1 MHKFAALLVASLFA
15 ALTASAAMAQEPPA
29 DFRARNANIFSGP
42 GGQALTLPSQ
52 ASPPAVIMEFL
63 RGEGYASDTVSSL
76 VLEREDRVQRTGLTH
91 LGFKQQVGGLTVY
104 GAYVKAT
111 VNSDGQLVHLIE
123 ALAGAGG
130 GVQPALIG
138 PRDALDAALAENY
151 PDNVVTVGEAG
162 HSGNMVTFAG
172 GDFFYRDP
180 TVTRVAVAMEGDSLQ
195 EGFLVETWS
204 EAGNLLHHT
213 LVGPSGH
220 VLKVELRT
228 NNDSYYIFPDHPGNN
243 TQTVM
248 PGPGAGAGNTASPI
262 GWLSGSQKT
271 VNIGGN
277 NVHAYLD
284 TDGNNEQDA
293 GGSQVDDGNFLAQAD
308 LTQQPD
314 TAENQAVAV
323 QNLFYFNNLIHDKL
337 YRHGFTEAAGNF
349 QNENFGLGGLG
360 GDSVNAEAQDG
371 SGVNNANFATPPDGS
386 NPRMQMFLWSGSG
399 DHLVLFPDNSFF
411 VAKGA
416 EFGISLFN
424 NPLNGDVVAA
434 LDGMDTTTDGCEQLT
449 NNPEE
454 ITGKIALV
462 DRGNCRFDTKVKNA
476 QVAGAIGVIVANN
489 QGDDLVLMGGNN
501 DVDGVAIK
509 IPSVFIGQSDG
520 AGLRASLP
528 QHVKLMFN
536 GYLYRD
542 GDVDSD
548 IIYHEFGH
556 GLTWRMIG
564 DMSGAM
570 SGAIGEGM
578 SDVLAILI
586 NNDDVV
592 AEYSNSNLLGIRSA
606 PYTNYPRRY
615 GDFTG
620 SSVHFDGEIYAATIW
635 RLWELSQANGISQD
649 ILFDYLVGGMEFTP
663 AGPAFEDMRD
673 GIVQAALV
681 AGNGHECLVW
691 EAFAQYGV
699 GAGAQY
705 VDGVVT
711 PSTELPPAC
720 SGSLPA
726 LDAAIA
732 SISVLTLPVFDG
744 VANTVSVRVSN
755 AGSGT
760 TDPLSVTLTDDGDAV
775 GKLPVVALEPGDSTD
790 LGFSWTPSG
799 AGNHVL
805 VASHDLADTTAD
817 SNDSATLTVAVQF
830 QHNVAVLWVGV
841 PESVGRGAVV
851 PVSVGVENM
860 GASNESFNVTLTDDT
875 DGVDIGKQWLTDLTP
890 GTTET
895 LNFDWDTAGAS
906 LGSHTLTATADQVT
920 SETYI
925 ADNSTQASSEVAE
938 PVISPSVSY
947 ILPREMDAA
956 ESPKNVMIIGSG
968 FGTDLN
974 DVTVTFV
981 DNRGSAPVATIQMVS
996 DTEIN
1001 MTVSAKVKGKKGK
1014 SLWNLVVTTSNGYG
1028 ILYNA
1033 LVVNR

>member
-1 MHKFAALLVASLFA
+1 MHKFAALLVAGLFA
-15 ALTASAAMAQEPPA
+15 ALTASAAMAQERPA

-63 RGEGYASDTVSSL
+63 RGEGYVSATVSSL
-76 VLEREDRVQRTGLTH
+76 VLEGENRVQRTGLTH
-91 LGFKQQVGGLTVY
+91 FRFRQQVGGLTVH

-123 ALAGAGG
+123 ALAWAGG
-130 GVQPALIG
+130 GVQPTLVG

-151 PDNVVTVGEAG
+151 PDIVVTVREAG
-162 HSGNMVTFAG
+162 HSGNTVTFAG
-172 GDFFYRDP
+172 DDFFYRNP
-180 TVTRVAVAMEGDSLQ
+180 TVTRIAVAIEGDSLQ

-204 EAGNLLHHT
+204 EAGNMLHHT

-228 NNDSYYIFPDHPGNN
+228 NNDSYYIFPDHPGNH

-248 PGPGAGAGNTASPI
+248 PGPGAGNTESPI
-262 GWLSGSQKT
+262 GWLLGSQNT
-271 VNIGGN
+271 INIGGN
-277 NVHAYLD
+277 NVNAYLD
-284 TDGNNEQDA
+284 TDRNNAQDA

-308 LTQQPD
+308 LTRQPY

-337 YRHGFTEAAGNF
+337 YRHGFNETAGNF

-360 GDSVNAEAQDG
+360 ADSVNAEAQDG
-371 SGVNNANFATPPDGS
+371 SGTDNANFSTPPDGS

-399 DHLVLFPDNSFF
+399 DHLVVFPDNSVFI
-411 VAKGA
+411 AEGA
-416 EFGISLFN
+416 DFGISLFN

-434 LDGMDTTTDGCEQLT
+434 LDGMGSTTDGCEPLT

-476 QVAGAIGVIVANN
+476 QVAGAVGVIIANN
-489 QGDDLVLMGGNN
+489 QGDDLVSMTGNN

-509 IPSVFIGQSDG
+509 VPVVFIGQRDG
-520 AGLRASLP
+520 ASLRASLP
-528 QHVKLMFN
+528 QHAKLMFS
-536 GYLYRD
+536 GYVYRD

-548 IIYHEFGH
+548 IIYHEYGH

-564 DMSGAM
+564 DMSGVM

-578 SDVLAILI
+578 SDVLAILM

-592 AEYSNSNLLGIRSA
+592 AEYSKSNLLGIRSA
-606 PYTNYPRRY
+606 PYTDYPRTY

-620 SSVHFDGEIYAATIW
+620 ASVHFDGEIYAATIW
-635 RLWELSQANGISQD
+635 RLWELFQANGISQD
-649 ILFDYLVGGMEFTP
+649 VLFDYLIGGNEFTP

-673 GIVQAALV
+673 GIVQAAST

-691 EAFAQYGV
+691 EAFAQFGV
-699 GAGAQY
+699 GSGAQY

-711 PSTELPPAC
+711 PSADLPPAC

-732 SISVLTLPVFDG
+732 SIGVLTLPVVDG

-755 AGSGT
+755 AGTGRT
-760 TDPLSVTLTDDGDAV
+760 APLSVILTDDGDAV
-775 GKLPVVALEPGDSTD
+775 GELKVAEIQPGESTD
-790 LGFSWTPSG
+790 LEFGWTPSG
-799 AGNHVL
+799 AGIHVL
-805 VASHDLADTTAD
+805 VARHDLADTAD
-817 SNDSATLTVAVQF
+817 DGNDSATLTVTVLF
-830 QHNVAVLWVGV
+830 QHNVAVLWVGA
-841 PESVGRGAVV
+841 PERVGLDAVV

-860 GASNESFNVTLTDDT
+860 GAFNESFNVTLSDDA
-875 DGVDIGKQWLTDLTP
+875 DGAVIGKQWLTDLTP

-906 LGSHTLTATADQVT
+906 LGGHTLTATADQVA
-920 SETYI
+920 SETYM
-925 ADNSTQASSEVAE
+925 ADNSAQASSEVTE

-947 ILPREMDAA
+947 ISPREMDAVD
-956 ESPKNVMIIGSG
+956 SPANVMIVGSG
-968 FGTDLN
+968 FGADPK
-974 DVTVTFV
+974 DVTVTFI
-981 DNRGSAPVATIQMVS
+981 DGRGRAPVATVEAVS
-996 DTEIN
+996 DTEIH
-1001 MTVSAKVKGKKGK
+1001 MTVSAKANGRKGKY
-1014 SLWNLVVTTSNGYG
+1014 LWNLVVTTSNGSD
-1028 ILYNA
+1028 ILYSA
-1033 LVVNR
+1033 FIVNR